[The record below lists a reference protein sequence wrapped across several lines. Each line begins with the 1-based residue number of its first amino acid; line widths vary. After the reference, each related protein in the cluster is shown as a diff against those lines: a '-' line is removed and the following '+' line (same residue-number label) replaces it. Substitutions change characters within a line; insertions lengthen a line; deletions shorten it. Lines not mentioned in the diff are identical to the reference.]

1 MEKNQHFLNFPKEL
15 LIKDG
20 DKTKNTTFEEVSKS
34 APLIGIYFSAH
45 WCPPCRMFTPQLVSF
60 YNSVNK
66 TKKEIEIIFVSSDQ
80 AEEEFKTYYGEMP
93 WAAVPYESEAR
104 EDLSDIF
111 QVVGIPTLL
120 VFDNEGHLLDS
131 NGKGAVVGSGLA
143 ALQAWQAK
151 KK

>member
-1 MEKNQHFLNFPKEL
+1 MGDWEQKKFRPGECEIPIKECKAFFSNVFYFSGCPNCENIEQVCQRTQKFLKEL
-15 LIKDG
+15 A
-20 DKTKNTTFEEVSKS
+20 S
-34 APLIGIYFSAH
+34 
-45 WCPPCRMFTPQLVSF
+45 
-60 YNSVNK
+60 
-66 TKKEIEIIFVSSDQ
+66 
-80 AEEEFKTYYGEMP
+80 
-93 WAAVPYESEAR
+93 R

-151 KK
+151 NK